1 MIFQP
6 DVETMDPAERL
17 VDQAQRL
24 ANLIRRL
31 VNQASPFWP
40 EKLAGVDPDAIR
52 TVEDLATLPFTTK
65 SELRDTFPFGMLAV
79 PLSETV
85 RVHASSGTRGKPTVV
100 AYTRADIETF
110 AEVNARAIACAG
122 GTPDDVVQ
130 VAYGYGLFTGGLG
143 LHYGGE
149 RLGATV
155 VPASGGNPGLQVQ
168 LLADL
173 GASGLACTPSF
184 AMLLAERAETDGVL
198 DRIPLRYTVCGAEPW
213 SESFRRKLEVAWGG
227 IDACDIYG
235 LSEVMGPGVA
245 MECREGKGALHV
257 FDDHFLPEVVD
268 PGTGDPVP
276 PGTLGELVLTTLTK
290 EALPVIRYRTGDMTT
305 FVDDPCRCGRTHRR
319 IARFSGRVDDMLVI
333 RGVNVFPSEIEA
345 VVLDDEGLGS
355 QYAIVVDRR
364 TTLLQLEVRTELAS
378 SVQAPRRDAIA
389 GALRARLA
397 ERLRLRVG
405 VVVGDP
411 GSIPR
416 QELGKARRVFERT
429 ADHDPFPAPLPSE
442 G

>member
-1 MIFQP
+1 VIFQP
-6 DVETMDPAERL
+6 DIETMDPAERL
-17 VDQAQRL
+17 VHQAQRL

-31 VNQASPFWP
+31 VNQASPFWT

-52 TVEDLATLPFTTK
+52 TLEYLATLPFTTK

-79 PLSETV
+79 PLSETI
-85 RVHASSGTRGKPTVV
+85 RIHASSGTRGKPTVV

-122 GTPDDVVQ
+122 GTPHDVVQ

-184 AMLLAERAETDGVL
+184 AMLLAERAEADGVL
-198 DRIPLRYTVCGAEPW
+198 DRIPLRYAVCGAEPW
-213 SESFRRKLEVAWGG
+213 SDSFRRKLEAAWGG

-268 PGTGDPVP
+268 PETGEPVT

-290 EALPVIRYRTGDMTT
+290 EAFPVIRYRTGDMTT
-305 FVDDPCRCGRTHRR
+305 FVDGPCRCGRTHPR

-378 SVQAPRRDAIA
+378 SVHAPRRDDIA

-397 ERLRLRVG
+397 ERLRLRVD

-429 ADHDPFPAPLPSE
+429 ADHDPFPSPPSE

>member
-1 MIFQP
+1 MLQP
-6 DVETMDPAERL
+6 ELEAMVPADRL
-17 VDQAQRL
+17 VYQAQRL
-24 ANLIRRL
+24 ADLARRL
-31 VNQASPFWP
+31 KNQASPYWQS
-40 EKLAGVDPDAIR
+40 KLAGVDPDAIGGI
-52 TVEDLATLPFTTK
+52 DALPTLPFTTK
-65 SELRDTFPFGMLAV
+65 AELRDTFPFGMLTV
-79 PLSETV
+79 PLADTV
-85 RVHASSGTRGKPTVV
+85 RIHASSGTLGKPTVV
-100 AYTRADIETF
+100 AYTRGDIEAF

-122 GTPDDVVQ
+122 GTPDDVLH

-173 GASGLACTPSF
+173 GATGLACTPSF
-184 AMLLAERAETDGVL
+184 AMLLAERADTDGL
-198 DRIPLRYTVCGAEPW
+198 LGRIVLRYAVCGAEPW
-213 SESFRRKLEVAWGG
+213 SDSFRLKLEQAWGG

-268 PGTGDPVP
+268 TETGDPVP

-290 EALPVIRYRTGDMTT
+290 EALPVLRYRTGDVTT
-305 FVDDPCRCGRTHRR
+305 FVDDACPCGRTHRR

-345 VVLDDEGLGS
+345 VVLEHDALGG

-364 TTLLQLEVRTELAS
+364 AILPELEVRTELAS
-378 SVQAPRRDAIA
+378 AERAPQREAVVAALTEGLA
-389 GALRARLA
+389 G
-397 ERLRLRVG
+397 RLRLRVT
-405 VVVGDP
+405 VIVGDP

-429 ADHDPFPAPLPSE
+429 ADHDPFPEPA